1 MMTMMTAAIVMIV
14 KVTKR
19 KAAAAALAKAVTKV
33 SLGFV
38 CATKFC
44 AGRKKSKRG
53 QRNMTSLTGIHF
65 VIFSTLSLPKG

>member
-1 MMTMMTAAIVMIV
+1 MSILNSPNPKEVAEKKIDPKINEMEDNE
-14 KVTKR
+14 
-19 KAAAAALAKAVTKV
+19 TKV

-53 QRNMTSLTGIHF
+53 QRNMTSLTIIDLF
-65 VIFSTLSLPKG
+65 TYFS